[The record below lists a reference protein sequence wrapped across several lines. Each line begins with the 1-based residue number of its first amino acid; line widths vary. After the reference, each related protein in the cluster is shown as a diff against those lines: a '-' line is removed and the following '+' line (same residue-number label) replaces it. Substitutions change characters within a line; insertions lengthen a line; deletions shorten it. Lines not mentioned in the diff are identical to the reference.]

1 MRTALQLLGRVARLE
16 AEARDAATPSTG
28 AVVAAILEGRDAG
41 PRTTDEELARSA
53 TGRLLLERRRRAG
66 LAGQG

>member
-1 MRTALQLLGRVARLE
+1 VRTALQLLGRVARLE

-28 AVVAAILEGRDAG
+28 AVVAAILEGQHPG
-41 PRTTDEELARSA
+41 PRTTDEELAQSR

-66 LAGQG
+66 LADQG

>member
-28 AVVAAILEGRDAG
+28 ATIAAILEGRDAG
-41 PRTTDEELARSA
+41 PRLSEEQLRQTR
-53 TGRLLLERRRRAG
+53 TGRLLLSRRQRFQDEG
-66 LAGQG
+66 G